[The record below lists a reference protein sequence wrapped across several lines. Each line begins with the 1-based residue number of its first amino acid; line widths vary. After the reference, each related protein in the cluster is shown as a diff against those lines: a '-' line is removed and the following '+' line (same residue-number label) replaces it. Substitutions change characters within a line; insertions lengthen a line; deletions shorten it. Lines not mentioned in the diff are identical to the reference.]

1 MATKKI
7 QRDAS
12 AQDLDQMKNLFGGS
26 TVRQVIQDE
35 QVEQKITT
43 VSNEKP
49 VAPIQTVAISS
60 NNTASNTSNVIADD
74 RKEVSD
80 TTVGIR
86 MTQKKKRELKAYF
99 IQKGMTLSEGV
110 MAAYELMKDME
121 KANQIS
127 FVDGQVLKN

>member
-43 VSNEKP
+43 VSIEKP

-60 NNTASNTSNVIADD
+60 NNTASNTSNVITDD